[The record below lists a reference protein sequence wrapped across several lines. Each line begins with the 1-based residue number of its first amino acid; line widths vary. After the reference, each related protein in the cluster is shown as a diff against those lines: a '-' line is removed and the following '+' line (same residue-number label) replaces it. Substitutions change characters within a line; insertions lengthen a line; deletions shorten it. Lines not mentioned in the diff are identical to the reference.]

1 MCQQA
6 EPFFMKQFF
15 TSLALCLATIAG
27 LAQCTGALNLNA
39 TLAASASAEADV
51 YMSIEL
57 QTVTVDLDWSAN
69 GFGPYPSDVL
79 MYVYAPD
86 GSCAVWGGWN
96 VDADAACTDLGTDLG
111 GLWPDDWNSGT
122 AGTYTATI
130 DVSAAGL
137 AGTGDWTV
145 VIVNAYTTSS
155 GANYEFSLTFDGPC
169 AGDCP
174 DPTACNYVAEED
186 QVNPL
191 EEVCLYPEDLFGV
204 GYDCD
209 GVCLGDEDGD
219 GICDEAD
226 DCFGSLDECGV
237 CEGTGTIGC
246 TDDMACNYD
255 AEADCDDGGCQYL
268 DACGDCGGNG
278 VSGCIDPQSC
288 NFNENATCDDG
299 SCTVNDECG
308 VCGGDGYLGCND
320 AEACNYD
327 VGASC
332 DDGSCIYLDALGE
345 CGGICLAD
353 EDEDGL
359 CDACEQG
366 DYYLDI
372 ATVMDHTEGDLAGM
386 TTYQVSLV
394 CANPEDYLYS
404 ISGNASIPMSILSTS
419 GSWFNNDLN
428 TSWNASGLDAALVEE
443 NPTLAYDSYLT
454 IGASESG
461 QLHPNSVPWTA
472 PDPRDEFE
480 PGVGLNIEASGT
492 GTFYTLDLSNDDN
505 HPAYAGDDSQVL
517 VLQLT
522 TEGDIYGTMSCLIWP
537 GGNTGN
543 QFALTLD
550 FDSNSLCNNLDPCVG
565 ETDECGVCTGPGAIY
580 ACGCTEIPEGDCDC
594 QGNQLDALGGCGGD
608 CLADENGNGV
618 CDNSEVYG
626 CTYELAE
633 NYASEATYD
642 DGSCIF
648 PCEGVVNT
656 NVFDWDGDYV
666 VTVTDFLMMLSVY
679 GDTDV
684 DLDGVWDSGD
694 DCVDTNACNYANDPS
709 EPCAY
714 IDVLGVCGGG
724 CEGDED
730 NDGICDDIDTCIGV
744 EDECGVCNGPGPTE
758 VVIDDI
764 LITYDSVF
772 LPVDGEWF
780 VYAVDVDTT
789 YTYTCAPFFGACGD
803 PVSYQGYDYETVQI
817 GNQCW
822 FAENLRNE
830 NYENGDAIP
839 ANLGD
844 FEWQNTT
851 AGAVAV
857 YGEDDGCSNYSPDI
871 DACDPAQSLEEYGRL
886 YNWYAVDDARGLC
899 PSGWHV
905 PTDVEWTV
913 MTDELGGESIAGG
926 QMKTTYGW
934 FDGGHGTNS
943 SGFSGLP
950 GGLRY
955 NYGDFDFAVRS
966 AAWWSSSPS
975 PSDPWFREL
984 SHMSNNVFRFDTN
997 PRFGFSVR
1005 CVRDAE

>member
-1 MCQQA
+1 MNT
-6 EPFFMKQFF
+6 FRLF
-15 TSLALCLATIAG
+15 LAAMLVALGPAAQSVH
-27 LAQCTGALNLNA
+27 AQCTGALNLNA
-39 TLAASASAEADV
+39 TLAASASADASV

-122 AGTYTATI
+122 AGNYTATI

-137 AGTGDWTV
+137 VGTGDWTV
-145 VIVNAYTTSS
+145 SIVNAYTSSS
-155 GANYEFSLTFDGPC
+155 GANYNFDLTFDGPC

-174 DPTACNYVAEED
+174 DPTACNYVAEEE

-327 VGASC
+327 EGASC
-332 DDGSCIYLDALGE
+332 DDGSCIYFDALGV

-359 CDACEQG
+359 CDACAQG

-372 ATVMDHTEGDLAGM
+372 ATVMDHTEGELAGM

-394 CANPEDYLYS
+394 CANPGDYLYS
-404 ISGNASIPMSILSTS
+404 ISGNASNPMSISSTS
-419 GSWFNNDLN
+419 GSWFNSDLN
-428 TSWNASGLDAALVEE
+428 TSWNASGLDAALVAE

-492 GTFYTLDLSNDDN
+492 GTFYTLNLSNDDN

-543 QFALTLD
+543 QFSVTLD
-550 FDSNSLCNNLDPCVG
+550 FDSNSLCYNLDPCVG
-565 ETDECGVCTGPGAIY
+565 ETDACGVCAGPGAIY
-580 ACGCTEIPEGDCDC
+580 ECGCTEIPEGDCDC
-594 QGNQLDALGGCGGD
+594 DGNQLDALGVCGGA
-608 CLADENGNGV
+608 CEADMDMDGV
-618 CDNSEVYG
+618 CDDAEILG
-626 CTYELAE
+626 CDDEAACNYDPLSTE
-633 NYASEATYD
+633 N
-642 DGSCIF
+642 DGSCTF
-648 PCEGVVNT
+648 AADFYDCAGVCLLDT
-656 NVFDWDGDYV
+656 DGDGV
-666 VTVTDFLMMLSVY
+666 CDELEVAGCTDAMSCNYNPAATEEDGSCTFPEEFLDCDGNCLN
-679 GDTDV
+679 DV
-684 DLDGVWDSGD
+684 NDNDLCDETETAG
-694 DCVDTNACNYANDPS
+694 CVDSMACNYNAEATLEDGSCEYAEANLDCDG
-709 EPCAY
+709 ECLN
-714 IDVLGVCGGG
+714 DEDGDGVCDEDEVLGCMQLEACNWNELATDGDDS
-724 CEGDED
+724 CEFPGDPCDDED
-730 NDGICDDIDTCIGV
+730 DTTINDALTADCDCIGEV
-744 EDECGVCNGPGPTE
+744 DRVDEFEAWGISLFP
-758 VVIDDI
+758 
-764 LITYDSVF
+764 S
-772 LPVDGEWF
+772 PVQDVMQIRFEGQAGGTAQLTLTNASGQA
-780 VYAVDVDTT
+780 VHTASIQGNAAVDV
-789 YTYTCAPFFGACGD
+789 
-803 PVSYQGYDYETVQI
+803 
-817 GNQCW
+817 
-822 FAENLRNE
+822 
-830 NYENGDAIP
+830 
-839 ANLGD
+839 
-844 FEWQNTT
+844 
-851 AGAVAV
+851 
-857 YGEDDGCSNYSPDI
+857 
-871 DACDPAQSLEEYGRL
+871 
-886 YNWYAVDDARGLC
+886 
-899 PSGWHV
+899 
-905 PTDVEWTV
+905 
-913 MTDELGGESIAGG
+913 
-926 QMKTTYGW
+926 
-934 FDGGHGTNS
+934 
-943 SGFSGLP
+943 SGLAE
-950 GGLRY
+950 GMYFVTLR
-955 NYGDFDFAVRS
+955 G
-966 AAWWSSSPS
+966 AWGTAT
-975 PSDPWFREL
+975 RRVVL
-984 SHMSNNVFRFDTN
+984 SGR
-997 PRFGFSVR
+997 R
-1005 CVRDAE
+1005 